1 MDAQKEELPS
11 RSLESVWEM
20 KQKEVKQIESKTW
33 SGQRPRG
40 ESAELSNNLAAITN
54 GCHIMNG
61 DARFCVMSCIDSLM
75 DVMSGREL
83 LVVAKYHL

>member
-20 KQKEVKQIESKTW
+20 KQKEVKQTDSKTW

-40 ESAELSNNLAAITN
+40 ERAEVIK
-54 GCHIMNG
+54 
-61 DARFCVMSCIDSLM
+61 DSLM

>member
-1 MDAQKEELPS
+1 
-11 RSLESVWEM
+11 M
-20 KQKEVKQIESKTW
+20 KQKEVKQTDSKTW

-40 ESAELSNNLAAITN
+40 ERAEVIK
-54 GCHIMNG
+54 
-61 DARFCVMSCIDSLM
+61 DSLM

>member
-20 KQKEVKQIESKTW
+20 KQKEVKQIDSKTW
-33 SGQRPRG
+33 SGQRLRG
-40 ESAELSNNLAAITN
+40 ERAEVIK
-54 GCHIMNG
+54 
-61 DARFCVMSCIDSLM
+61 DSLM
-75 DVMSGREL
+75 DVMSGWEL

>member
-40 ESAELSNNLAAITN
+40 ERAEVIK
-54 GCHIMNG
+54 
-61 DARFCVMSCIDSLM
+61 DSLM
-75 DVMSGREL
+75 DVMSGPEL
-83 LVVAKYHL
+83 LEVAKYHL